1 MAMWGPKTQ
10 GPHDTAGLGDFV
22 SWGGWQVTRL
32 SIAITKHPRAAWRMK
47 TPIIGAALA
56 GLFASCSLASA
67 QAPAQTDRTCAGAPS
82 ATSPT
87 PLKDGPNS
95 GTSNPAS
102 TGWTGGTGGS
112 HNGTTAAG
120 PTPGSEQ
127 YQPPVAGGL
136 DLKMPDPP
144 KC

>member
-1 MAMWGPKTQ
+1 MKTQ
-10 GPHDTAGLGDFV
+10 
-22 SWGGWQVTRL
+22 
-32 SIAITKHPRAAWRMK
+32 
-47 TPIIGAALA
+47 IILA
-56 GLFASCSLASA
+56 GVLISCSLACA
-67 QAPAQTDRTCAGAPS
+67 QAPAQTEGKCAGAPP

-95 GTSNPAS
+95 GTSNPSS

-112 HNGTTAAG
+112 QNGTTAAG

-127 YQPPVAGGL
+127 YQPPVARGL
-136 DLKMPDPP
+136 DLKMADPP